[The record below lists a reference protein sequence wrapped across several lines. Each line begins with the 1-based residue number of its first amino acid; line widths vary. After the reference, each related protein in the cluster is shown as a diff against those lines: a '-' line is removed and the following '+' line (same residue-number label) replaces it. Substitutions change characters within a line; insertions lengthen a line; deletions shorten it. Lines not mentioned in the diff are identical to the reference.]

1 MKTLRETIECGDLLS
16 GGLLVST
23 LTNPNP
29 RPGDSLADY
38 QTIISQ
44 WIAQARLSAEI
55 FQPDDAAFIRF
66 IHYFYRQLAFSANVQ
81 QDFSCKHSL
90 VDSVMDYRTGMP
102 VSLAI
107 IFVTI
112 AGKLGFDVQGV
123 NFPGHF
129 LLRYLGEDQDV
140 KYLDPKSGN
149 WLSESDLSYLYFSV
163 LSEIDNETMP
173 EEALYAAS
181 SEEILVHL
189 LHNIKAAYIHDKKYE
204 QALMTVEL
212 LIDLCPNNPYER
224 RDRGILLHELQCPQ
238 LAIADYEYFIRHCP
252 KDPAATLLE
261 MQVRNM
267 DTNSPVMH

>member
-1 MKTLRETIECGDLLS
+1 MKTLKEAIECGDLLS

-23 LTNPNP
+23 LTNP
-29 RPGDSLADY
+29 RAGGSLADY
-38 QTIISQ
+38 QAKFAQ
-44 WIAQARLSAEI
+44 WCTEARLSADV
-55 FQPDDAAFIRF
+55 FQVNDGAFTRF
-66 IHYFYRQLAFSANVQ
+66 IHYFYRQLAFSGDAQ
-81 QDFSCKHSL
+81 HDFSCKHSL
-90 VDSVMDYRTGMP
+90 IDSVMDYRTGMP

-107 IFVTI
+107 IFVAI

-129 LLRYLGEDQDV
+129 LLRYLGEDQRA

-189 LHNIKAAYIHDKKYE
+189 LHNIKAAYIHERKYE

-224 RDRGILLHELQCPQ
+224 RDRGILLHELHCPQ
-238 LAIADYEYFIRHCP
+238 LAIADYQYFIRQCP

-267 DTNSPVMH
+267 EVNSPVMH

>member
-1 MKTLRETIECGDLLS
+1 METLREAIECSDLLS

-23 LTNPNP
+23 LTNP
-29 RPGDSLADY
+29 RAGVSLADH
-38 QTIISQ
+38 QTSISQ
-44 WIAQARLSAEI
+44 WSAQARLSAEI
-55 FQPDDAAFIRF
+55 FQADDAAFMRF
-66 IHYFYRQLAFSANVQ
+66 IHYFYRHLAFSAAAQ
-81 QDFSCKHSL
+81 HDFSCKHSL
-90 VDSVMDYRTGMP
+90 IDSVMDYRTGMP

-107 IFVTI
+107 IFVAI

-129 LLRYLGEDQDV
+129 LLRYSGQDQSA

-149 WLSESDLSYLYFSV
+149 WLNEGDLSYLYFSV

-181 SEEILVHL
+181 CEEILVHL
-189 LHNIKAAYIHDKKYE
+189 LHNIKAAYIHERKYE
-204 QALMTVEL
+204 QALLTVEL

-238 LAIADYEYFIRHCP
+238 LAIADYQYFIRQCP

-267 DTNSPVMH
+267 DINSPVMH

>member
-1 MKTLRETIECGDLLS
+1 MKTLREAIECGDVLS

-23 LTNPNP
+23 LTNP
-29 RPGDSLADY
+29 GAAFSLADH
-38 QTIISQ
+38 QISINQ
-44 WIAQARLSAEI
+44 WSAQARHVAQI
-55 FQPDDAAFIRF
+55 FQADDAAFIRF
-66 IHYFYRQLAFSANVQ
+66 VHYFYRQLAFSADAQ
-81 QDFSCKHSL
+81 HDFSCKYSL
-90 VDSVMDYRTGMP
+90 IDSVMDYRTGMP

-107 IFVTI
+107 IFITI

-129 LLRYLGEDQDV
+129 LLRYLSEDQST

-163 LSEIDNETMP
+163 LPQIDNETMP
-173 EEALYAAS
+173 EEALFTAS
-181 SEEILVHL
+181 CEEILVYL
-189 LHNIKAAYIHDKKYE
+189 LHGVKAAYIFEKKYE

-224 RDRGILLHELQCPQ
+224 RDRGVLLHELQCPQ
-238 LAIADYEYFIRHCP
+238 LAIADYQYFIRQCP
-252 KDPAATLLE
+252 TDPSTRLLE

-267 DTNSPVMH
+267 DINSPVMH